1 MIGPAKANHL
11 LTFLKE
17 IRVEHTLFA
26 LPFAY
31 TGAVF
36 AAHGLPSAHALIWI
50 TFAVLGA
57 RTAAMAANRYF
68 DRKID
73 ARNPRTAGRA
83 VPSGRLAP
91 SVMLWA
97 ALSGIAL
104 LVLSAWQLNPLCVK
118 LLPVAALG
126 ALLYPLCKRFTWST
140 HFVLGAVDALAP
152 LGAFIA
158 VRGTVDASALLLFLA
173 VTVWVGG
180 FDIIYALMDLS
191 IDRAQAIR
199 SLPARF
205 GEARTRKLAIG
216 LHALMAVLLTAAGI
230 FAHAGSLYAL
240 GILAAAGLLLYEI
253 RALAMIENIF
263 TLNDRIFTANMTFSV
278 VFLAT
283 TLAAFTLA

>member
-1 MIGPAKANHL
+1 
-11 LTFLKE
+11 
-17 IRVEHTLFA
+17 
-26 LPFAY
+26 
-31 TGAVF
+31 
-36 AAHGLPSAHALIWI
+36 
-50 TFAVLGA
+50 
-57 RTAAMAANRYF
+57 MAANRYF
-68 DRKID
+68 DREID

-97 ALSGIAL
+97 ALIGIAL

-158 VRGTVDASALLLFLA
+158 VSGRIDASAMLLFLA

-180 FDIIYALMDLS
+180 FDILYALMDLA
-191 IDRAQAIR
+191 IDRAQSIR

-205 GEARTRKLAIG
+205 GEAGARRLAIW
-216 LHALMAVLLTAAGI
+216 LHVLMAALLTAAGI
-230 FAHAGSLYAL
+230 FEHAGPAYAL
-240 GILAAAGLLLYEI
+240 GILAAAGLVLYEN
-253 RALAMIENIF
+253 RVLAAFENIF
-263 TLNDRIFTANMTFSV
+263 ALNDRIFTANMVFSV
-278 VFLAT
+278 AFLAT

>member
-1 MIGPAKANHL
+1 MRA
-11 LTFLKE
+11 FLKE

-31 TGAVF
+31 TGAIF

-50 TFAVLGA
+50 TAAVLGA
-57 RTAAMAANRYF
+57 RTVAMAANRYF
-68 DRKID
+68 DRAID

-83 VPSGRLAP
+83 LASGRLAP

-97 ALSGIAL
+97 ALAGILL
-104 LVLSAWQLNPLCVK
+104 LVIAAWQLNPLCVK
-118 LLPVAALG
+118 LLPIAALG
-126 ALLYPLCKRFTWST
+126 ALFYPLCKRFTWST

-158 VRGTVDASALLLFLA
+158 VRATVDASAILLFLA

-180 FDIIYALMDLS
+180 FDIIYALMDLNV
-191 IDRAQAIR
+191 DRAQAIR

-205 GEARTRKLAIG
+205 GEGGARNLAIG
-216 LHALMAVLLTAAGI
+216 LHALMAVLLTAAGL
-230 FAHAGSLYAL
+230 FEHAGRLYAL
-240 GILAAAGLLLYEI
+240 GILAAAGLVLYEH
-253 RALAMIENIF
+253 RVLAKVENIVA
-263 TLNDRIFTANMTFSV
+263 LNDRIFTANMIFSV

-283 TLAAFTLA
+283 TLAAFTLAYR